1 MKNQGVDGRVILKM
15 QPKNTGWR
23 IGTAHIYL
31 VPGCRINNKN
41 YRMPQ
46 SAGISGLAQKL
57 LVFERKKK
65 NQLREV
71 FQSASSSIAL
81 AKCLLSSLNTILSF
95 VHFID
100 HSLTSRLLPMIEF
113 SSLYEVSTFS
123 LSVIKSRY

>member
-1 MKNQGVDGRVILKM
+1 
-15 QPKNTGWR
+15 
-23 IGTAHIYL
+23 
-31 VPGCRINNKN
+31 
-41 YRMPQ
+41 MPQ